1 MGVPRRPRV
10 AFICNE
16 ETKEFL
22 EEWAETENR
31 SVSNLVETIVEEAVS
46 AKKTKKSKSKKED

>member
-16 ETKEFL
+16 ETKQFL
-22 EEWAETENR
+22 EEWAKGENR
-31 SVSNLVETIVEEAVS
+31 TVSNLVETIVEEAVS
-46 AKKTKKSKSKKED
+46 VKKSKKSN